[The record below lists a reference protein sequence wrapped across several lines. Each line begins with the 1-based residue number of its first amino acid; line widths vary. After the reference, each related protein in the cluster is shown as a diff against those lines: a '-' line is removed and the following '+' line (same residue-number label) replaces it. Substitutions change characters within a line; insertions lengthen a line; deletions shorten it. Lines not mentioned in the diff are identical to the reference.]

1 MNFKA
6 TPQIGL
12 ASMFLIQLLVCS
24 TLHAQMLS
32 AVALPD
38 APGESRGNLSTS
50 SSSSNDLSSAGDQST
65 ANPNPPPA
73 SDPSQAQGQQ
83 TKRIL
88 GIIPN
93 FRAVSA
99 NTKLPPQ
106 SVK

>member
-1 MNFKA
+1 MNFKT
-6 TPQIGL
+6 TPHIGL

-24 TLHAQMLS
+24 TLNAQMLS

-38 APGESRGNLSTS
+38 APGTESRGNLSIS

-73 SDPSQAQGQQ
+73 SDPSQSQGQQ

-99 NTKLPPQ
+99 GIC
-106 SVK
+106 